1 MYNIRGSYYA
11 LVQYRAFG
19 IVVNNGSLPRFLLSC
34 CLPMYIRL
42 LPLFPLPFCLLPPL
56 PPPTHTPSPRP
67 PPTTHPPNPSPLWQ
81 ETVQYTR
88 SLGLLLADP
97 PWPWQLTPVYFNT
110 LFAHYR
116 FLKMPN
122 AAELQ
127 QKTYQVFGDIEAGH
141 TITGDMLITAAD
153 EQEHG
158 KIMLKVL
165 ECAIQ

>member
-1 MYNIRGSYYA
+1 M
-11 LVQYRAFG
+11 
-19 IVVNNGSLPRFLLSC
+19 
-34 CLPMYIRL
+34 
-42 LPLFPLPFCLLPPL
+42 
-56 PPPTHTPSPRP
+56 
-67 PPTTHPPNPSPLWQ
+67 
-81 ETVQYTR
+81 
-88 SLGLLLADP
+88 ADP

-116 FLKMPN
+116 FLKMPFDISN